1 MQNVRLCDDVLIVER
16 ILPSISGLSLLL
28 VFRTALIQL
37 SQVLYRLQ
45 EFGRYLLHL
54 GRLELHSGRFAPP
67 DWPFNYAVCKY
78 WLLPFIIWRKVQP
91 QPRDHSYDG
100 LHHHTGILC
109 ILLSMTYEHTHD
121 HISDKSFR

>member
-45 EFGRYLLHL
+45 EFAGTYCISAVWNCIPAVSLRLTGRLTTPYAVIRGRYPEIESMIVENHVRILRILK
-54 GRLELHSGRFAPP
+54 
-67 DWPFNYAVCKY
+67 N
-78 WLLPFIIWRKVQP
+78 LP
-91 QPRDHSYDG
+91 
-100 LHHHTGILC
+100 L
-109 ILLSMTYEHTHD
+109 
-121 HISDKSFR
+121 